1 MDYMKWS
8 REKLIERIDELTLL
22 SAQLL
27 REKNQES
34 RLDYDWTGNLGH
46 WYWNIKTNSV
56 TFNPLKVTT
65 LGYELP
71 EDGTPVPYQF
81 FTEKLHPDDYEPTMN
96 AMRDHLSGKIHVYEV
111 EYRIQAV
118 DGTWHWFYDRGKITE
133 YDSEGKPISP
143 GVTAGRNSSWFL
155 KTPPWKPHVRSVNV
169 FGSKLRHFPSQI
181 PSRLPSAAAYAS
193 TGAKA

>member
-27 REKNQES
+27 RERNQES

-81 FTEKLHPDDYEPTMN
+81 FTEKLHPDDYDPTMN
-96 AMRDHLSGKIHVYEV
+96 AMRDHLSGKFMYTRLNTVYRLLTEP
-111 EYRIQAV
+111 
-118 DGTWHWFYDRGKITE
+118 GTGFTTGE
-133 YDSEGKPISP
+133 
-143 GVTAGRNSSWFL
+143 
-155 KTPPWKPHVRSVNV
+155 
-169 FGSKLRHFPSQI
+169 
-181 PSRLPSAAAYAS
+181 RLPSMTARAS
-193 TGAKA
+193 RSRRALRRGGIHPGF

>member
-22 SAQLL
+22 SVQLL

-34 RLDYDWTGNLGH
+34 WLDYDWTGNLGH

-81 FTEKLHPDDYEPTMN
+81 LQKNCTRM
-96 AMRDHLSGKIHVYEV
+96 
-111 EYRIQAV
+111 
-118 DGTWHWFYDRGKITE
+118 IT
-133 YDSEGKPISP
+133 
-143 GVTAGRNSSWFL
+143 N
-155 KTPPWKPHVRSVNV
+155 
-169 FGSKLRHFPSQI
+169 LR
-181 PSRLPSAAAYAS
+181 
-193 TGAKA
+193 

>member
-27 REKNQES
+27 RKETRKAG
-34 RLDYDWTGNLGH
+34 LIMTGPKSWPLVLE
-46 WYWNIKTNSV
+46 YQTNSV

-81 FTEKLHPDDYEPTMN
+81 LPKNCTRM
-96 AMRDHLSGKIHVYEV
+96 
-111 EYRIQAV
+111 
-118 DGTWHWFYDRGKITE
+118 IT
-133 YDSEGKPISP
+133 
-143 GVTAGRNSSWFL
+143 N
-155 KTPPWKPHVRSVNV
+155 
-169 FGSKLRHFPSQI
+169 LR
-181 PSRLPSAAAYAS
+181 
-193 TGAKA
+193 